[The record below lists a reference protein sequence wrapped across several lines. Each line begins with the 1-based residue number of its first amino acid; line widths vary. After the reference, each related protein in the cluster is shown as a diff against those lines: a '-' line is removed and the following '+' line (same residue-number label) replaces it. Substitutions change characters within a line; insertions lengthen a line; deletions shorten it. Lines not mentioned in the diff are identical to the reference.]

1 MFYHIFLSPQVKR
14 CAVITYKHGIHNF
27 SSSALRLVSNI
38 LWMIVGS
45 SCSSAQPPLPP
56 CQSRATG
63 YASPHPTN
71 PAAPPATHHSH
82 KNGPTRALKPPYH
95 GKCHYTM
102 IKIHAKKD
110 KIDLNG
116 KVLESSNTESLS
128 GIFLV

>member
-45 SCSSAQPPLPP
+45 SCSPAQPPLPP

-71 PAAPPATHHSH
+71 PGRAPGHTPLPQKWPH
-82 KNGPTRALKPPYH
+82 KSLKTPLSW
-95 GKCHYTM
+95 KCHYTM
-102 IKIHAKKD
+102 IKIHVKKD